1 MRWALTIIILIVL
14 HESSEFQI
22 GILLIISVLFQAF
35 LLFGHPWQDEL
46 EHWLSLFNEVMVS
59 LYLYLLLTLTDYNYM
74 PFREFVGWSLL
85 GVVFL
90 SIIVN
95 FLKFFFLIGRELW
108 RHCRRKKLEKLRE
121 ERRIAAEKR
130 QALLL
135 VK

>member
-1 MRWALTIIILIVL
+1 V
-14 HESSEFQI
+14 
-22 GILLIISVLFQAF
+22 
-35 LLFGHPWQDEL
+35 
-46 EHWLSLFNEVMVS
+46 EHRLSLFNEVMVS

-74 PFREFVGWSLL
+74 PFREFMGWSLL

-121 ERRIAAEKR
+121 ERRLSAEKR
-130 QALLL
+130 EALR
-135 VK
+135 VEEQSRT